1 MHTGTRQA
9 DGTLEKLKTEAT
21 YFPASP
27 NSEPDVLPE
36 PFNISALHHI
46 HFTREFCYLGSFLTT
61 HLSND
66 RDITIRIRKATQK
79 VRGLTNFFLN
89 KAVDLFTN
97 KLIFLAIP
105 VNTVLRGCESW
116 ALKAQ
121 HINKLQVFFHQLIRR
136 ILGINMRR
144 VEHDRIKNEN
154 IHIFFG
160 VADIIDSIRSR
171 QFQWLRKLT
180 RQPDSLPTKRLLCA
194 WAPAARQGGAQ
205 FITLRT
211 ARSTAQLSDSSLV
224 RLYEVRVGLSQRV
237 IESCSI
243 TRRLERGGEK

>member
-1 MHTGTRQA
+1 MAVNPGPSQPNTSTSSKYSFIDRYVASTALTR
-9 DGTLEKLKTEAT
+9 DELNT
-21 YFPASP
+21 
-27 NSEPDVLPE
+27 PDQE
-36 PFNISALHHI
+36 R
-46 HFTREFCYLGSFLTT
+46 T
-61 HLSND
+61 
-66 RDITIRIRKATQK
+66 
-79 VRGLTNFFLN
+79 
-89 KAVDLFTN
+89 
-97 KLIFLAIP
+97 
-105 VNTVLRGCESW
+105 
-116 ALKAQ
+116 
-121 HINKLQVFFHQLIRR
+121 RR